1 MWHGHYH
8 DFHYHIHLATYNKN
22 NNLITNIN
30 HIFIIMHTSVAV
42 NHESIHQEQNLL
54 ILIISLFYTG
64 DITLEILTYITI
76 KHREL
81 PERGRPLPAGASP
94 FAREDPPD
102 EAAAGDERATR
113 RLLPSTTEGKT
124 EGREERGK
132 GDVQIL
138 VPLPLSCIQ
147 I

>member
-1 MWHGHYH
+1 
-8 DFHYHIHLATYNKN
+8 
-22 NNLITNIN
+22 
-30 HIFIIMHTSVAV
+30 MHTSVAV